1 MRLKFVRNLTTCR
14 TRRTLDLITQCLHCI
29 TIQMNNISVSKCLE
43 QRANF
48 ALVEIVWYINHQ
60 LLLHVCLFGIHS
72 DIFKFDI
79 LLKLNEGGLKRVLQL
94 PTPQWQT
101 DISRN
106 YQIVGERAERVQR
119 WGYECPVLVLSGA
132 PASREGCY
140 HQTPNMP
147 PRTHWL
153 AMLIENRAAKTTE
166 LLALSSNLW

>member
-1 MRLKFVRNLTTCR
+1 M
-14 TRRTLDLITQCLHCI
+14 
-29 TIQMNNISVSKCLE
+29 
-43 QRANF
+43 
-48 ALVEIVWYINHQ
+48 LVEIVWCIKHQ

-72 DIFKFDI
+72 DMFKFDI

-132 PASREGCY
+132 PASRESGY

-153 AMLIENRAAKTTE
+153 AMIIENRAAKTTE
-166 LLALSSNLW
+166 LLAYMISVRNARNAVSVKFLAECKQVPEKQENYCFWANLS